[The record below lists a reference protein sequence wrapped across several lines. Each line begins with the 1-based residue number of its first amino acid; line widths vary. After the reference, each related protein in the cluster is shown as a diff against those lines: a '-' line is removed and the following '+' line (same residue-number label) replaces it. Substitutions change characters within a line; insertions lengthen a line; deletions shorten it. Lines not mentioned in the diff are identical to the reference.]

1 MLYHSTRSN
10 QLQADSAQA
19 VLSGLAPD
27 GGLYVP
33 AQLPQIDVAACL
45 QEDTMAM
52 AARIIGTLLPDI
64 GDMDTLVRRAYTDK
78 FQTAELTPTV
88 DTGTFTV
95 LELFRGPT
103 SAFKDVALC
112 MLPQLLTA
120 AKGQKGMDEDILILT
135 ATSGDTGKAALAG
148 FADVEGVK
156 ICVFYPQGGV
166 SRVILGSAALE
177 DPALVKKAVE
187 QYGQRIAVGI
197 DAKNGQ
203 VAARGW
209 LSTSSVDYLTLA
221 KQMENLGVST
231 IIYTDI
237 AKDGMMLGPNF
248 EQMKALRQAVSCD
261 LVASGG
267 IRSLEDLQTLQD
279 IGIDWAILGK
289 SIYQGAID
297 LAKALKWAKTT
308 E

>member
-1 MLYHSTRSN
+1 MK
-10 QLQADSAQA
+10 
-19 VLSGLAPD
+19 
-27 GGLYVP
+27 
-33 AQLPQIDVAACL
+33 
-45 QEDTMAM
+45 
-52 AARIIGTLLPDI
+52 LLPAIDLL
-64 GDMDTLVRRAYTDK
+64 GGNCVR
-78 FQTAELTPTV
+78 
-88 DTGTFTV
+88 
-95 LELFRGPT
+95 LFRGDFDTAHQVADDPLSTARSFQKAGAGWIHMVDLDGARTGDGINRPVILQVAQNT
-103 SAFKDVALC
+103 SLKVEV
-112 MLPQLLTA
+112 
-120 AKGQKGMDEDILILT
+120 GGGIRSMDAI
-135 ATSGDTGKAALAG
+135 DTYL
-148 FADVEGVK
+148 
-156 ICVFYPQGGV
+156 QGGV

-267 IRSLEDLQTLQD
+267 IRSLEDLQQLQD

>member
-1 MLYHSTRSN
+1 MK
-10 QLQADSAQA
+10 
-19 VLSGLAPD
+19 
-27 GGLYVP
+27 
-33 AQLPQIDVAACL
+33 
-45 QEDTMAM
+45 
-52 AARIIGTLLPDI
+52 LLPAIDLL
-64 GDMDTLVRRAYTDK
+64 GGNCVR
-78 FQTAELTPTV
+78 
-88 DTGTFTV
+88 
-95 LELFRGPT
+95 LFRGDFDTAHQVADDPLSTARSFQKAGSGWIHMVDLDGARTGDGINRPVILQVAQNT
-103 SAFKDVALC
+103 SLKVEV
-112 MLPQLLTA
+112 
-120 AKGQKGMDEDILILT
+120 GGGIRSMDAI
-135 ATSGDTGKAALAG
+135 DTYL
-148 FADVEGVK
+148 
-156 ICVFYPQGGV
+156 QGGV

-231 IIYTDI
+231 IIFTDI

-267 IRSLEDLQTLQD
+267 IRSLEDLQQLQD

>member
-1 MLYHSTRSN
+1 MK
-10 QLQADSAQA
+10 
-19 VLSGLAPD
+19 
-27 GGLYVP
+27 
-33 AQLPQIDVAACL
+33 
-45 QEDTMAM
+45 
-52 AARIIGTLLPDI
+52 LLPDI
-64 GDMDTLVRRAYTDK
+64 DLLGGNCVR
-78 FQTAELTPTV
+78 
-88 DTGTFTV
+88 
-95 LELFRGPT
+95 LFRGDFDTAHQVADDPLSTARSFQKAGSGWIHMVDLDGARTGDGINRPVILQVAQNT
-103 SAFKDVALC
+103 SLKVEV
-112 MLPQLLTA
+112 
-120 AKGQKGMDEDILILT
+120 GGGIRSMDAI
-135 ATSGDTGKAALAG
+135 DTYL
-148 FADVEGVK
+148 
-156 ICVFYPQGGV
+156 QGGV

-248 EQMKALRQAVSCD
+248 EQMKALRQTVSCD

-267 IRSLEDLQTLQD
+267 IRSLEDLQQLQD

-297 LAKALKWAKTT
+297 LAKALEWAKTT

>member
-1 MLYHSTRSN
+1 MK
-10 QLQADSAQA
+10 
-19 VLSGLAPD
+19 
-27 GGLYVP
+27 
-33 AQLPQIDVAACL
+33 
-45 QEDTMAM
+45 
-52 AARIIGTLLPDI
+52 LLPAIDLL
-64 GDMDTLVRRAYTDK
+64 GGNCVR
-78 FQTAELTPTV
+78 
-88 DTGTFTV
+88 
-95 LELFRGPT
+95 LFRGDFDTAHQVADDPLSTARSFQKAGSGWIHMVDLDGARTGDGINRPVILQVAQNT
-103 SAFKDVALC
+103 SLKVEV
-112 MLPQLLTA
+112 
-120 AKGQKGMDEDILILT
+120 GGGIRSMDAI
-135 ATSGDTGKAALAG
+135 DTYL
-148 FADVEGVK
+148 
-156 ICVFYPQGGV
+156 QGGV

-177 DPALVKKAVE
+177 NPQLVKDAVE
-187 QYGQRIAVGI
+187 KYGDRIAVGI

-209 LSTSSVDYLTLA
+209 LTTSAVDYLTLA

-237 AKDGMMLGPNF
+237 AKDGMMLRPNF

-267 IRSLEDLQTLQD
+267 IRSLEDLQQLQD

>member
-1 MLYHSTRSN
+1 MK
-10 QLQADSAQA
+10 
-19 VLSGLAPD
+19 
-27 GGLYVP
+27 
-33 AQLPQIDVAACL
+33 
-45 QEDTMAM
+45 
-52 AARIIGTLLPDI
+52 LLPAIDLL
-64 GDMDTLVRRAYTDK
+64 GGNCVR
-78 FQTAELTPTV
+78 
-88 DTGTFTV
+88 
-95 LELFRGPT
+95 LFRGDFDTAHQVADDPLSTARSFQKAGAGWIHMVDLDGARTGDGINRPVILQVAQNT
-103 SAFKDVALC
+103 SLKVEV
-112 MLPQLLTA
+112 
-120 AKGQKGMDEDILILT
+120 GGGIRSMDAI
-135 ATSGDTGKAALAG
+135 DTYL
-148 FADVEGVK
+148 
-156 ICVFYPQGGV
+156 QGGI

-187 QYGQRIAVGI
+187 QYGERIAVGI

-231 IIYTDI
+231 IIFTDI

-267 IRSLEDLQTLQD
+267 IRSLEDLQQLQD

>member
-1 MLYHSTRSN
+1 MK
-10 QLQADSAQA
+10 
-19 VLSGLAPD
+19 
-27 GGLYVP
+27 
-33 AQLPQIDVAACL
+33 
-45 QEDTMAM
+45 
-52 AARIIGTLLPDI
+52 LLPAIDLL
-64 GDMDTLVRRAYTDK
+64 GGNCVR
-78 FQTAELTPTV
+78 
-88 DTGTFTV
+88 
-95 LELFRGPT
+95 LFRGDFDTAHQVADDPLSTARSFQKAGSGWIHMVDLDGARTGNGINRPVILQVAQNT
-103 SAFKDVALC
+103 SLKVEV
-112 MLPQLLTA
+112 
-120 AKGQKGMDEDILILT
+120 GGGIRSMDAI
-135 ATSGDTGKAALAG
+135 DTYL
-148 FADVEGVK
+148 
-156 ICVFYPQGGV
+156 QGGV

-187 QYGQRIAVGI
+187 QYGERIAVGI

-267 IRSLEDLQTLQD
+267 IRSLEDLQSLQD

>member
-1 MLYHSTRSN
+1 MK
-10 QLQADSAQA
+10 
-19 VLSGLAPD
+19 
-27 GGLYVP
+27 
-33 AQLPQIDVAACL
+33 
-45 QEDTMAM
+45 
-52 AARIIGTLLPDI
+52 LLPAIDLL
-64 GDMDTLVRRAYTDK
+64 GGNCVR
-78 FQTAELTPTV
+78 
-88 DTGTFTV
+88 
-95 LELFRGPT
+95 LFRGDFDTAHQVADDPLSTARSFQKAGAGWIHMVDLDGARTGDGINRPVILHVAQNT
-103 SAFKDVALC
+103 SLKVEV
-112 MLPQLLTA
+112 
-120 AKGQKGMDEDILILT
+120 GGGIRSMDAI
-135 ATSGDTGKAALAG
+135 DTYL
-148 FADVEGVK
+148 
-156 ICVFYPQGGV
+156 QGGV

-231 IIYTDI
+231 IIFTDI

-267 IRSLEDLQTLQD
+267 IRSLEDLQSLQD

>member
-1 MLYHSTRSN
+1 MK
-10 QLQADSAQA
+10 
-19 VLSGLAPD
+19 
-27 GGLYVP
+27 
-33 AQLPQIDVAACL
+33 
-45 QEDTMAM
+45 
-52 AARIIGTLLPDI
+52 LLPAIDLL
-64 GDMDTLVRRAYTDK
+64 GGNCVR
-78 FQTAELTPTV
+78 
-88 DTGTFTV
+88 
-95 LELFRGPT
+95 LFRGDFDTAHQVADDPLSTARSFQKAGAGWIHMVDLDGARTGDGINRPVILQVAQNT
-103 SAFKDVALC
+103 SLKVEV
-112 MLPQLLTA
+112 
-120 AKGQKGMDEDILILT
+120 GGGIRSMDAI
-135 ATSGDTGKAALAG
+135 DTYL
-148 FADVEGVK
+148 
-156 ICVFYPQGGV
+156 QGGV

-187 QYGQRIAVGI
+187 QYGERIAVGI

-231 IIYTDI
+231 IIFTDI

-267 IRSLEDLQTLQD
+267 IRSLEDLQQLQD

-297 LAKALKWAKTT
+297 LAKALEWAKTT